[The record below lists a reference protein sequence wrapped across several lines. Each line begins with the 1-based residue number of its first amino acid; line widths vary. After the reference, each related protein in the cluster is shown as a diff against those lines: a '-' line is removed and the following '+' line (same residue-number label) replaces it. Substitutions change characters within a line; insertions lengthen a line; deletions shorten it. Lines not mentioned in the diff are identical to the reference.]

1 MIKVSFSYNIVEKV
15 WIVQN
20 LENVKAV
27 SDVKTVLSWFYP
39 CLPNVMKWV
48 RASLVITKACETFNF
63 HSWVKA
69 AINKIYFSVFLVH
82 IFVCMKIIL
91 TRLL

>member
-1 MIKVSFSYNIVEKV
+1 MRKISFSYNIVEKV

-39 CLPNVMKWV
+39 CLPIVMKWV

-69 AINKIYFSVFLVH
+69 AMNKIYFSVFLVY
-82 IFVCMKIIL
+82 IL
-91 TRLL
+91 YVWKLS

>member
-27 SDVKTVLSWFYP
+27 SDVKTVSSWFYP

-69 AINKIYFSVFLVH
+69 AMNKIYFSVFLVY